1 MPLVLLAVDFDLV
14 PHAVILLGGPDVE
27 DVVAPDQH
35 LAQVPGG
42 GAVDELLGVGEL
54 QVHVAVGG
62 HQEPLVLMAPLQLDH
77 HALPREPIEEWLGI
91 YWHSSGHF
99 AIFGSFS
106 WMILIRG
113 LVCRLGDKSV
123 I

>member
-1 MPLVLLAVDFDLV
+1 MPLVLLAVDFVLV

-54 QVHVAVGG
+54 QVHVAVRG
-62 HQEPLVLMAPLQLDH
+62 HQEPLVLVAPLQLHH
-77 HALPREPIEEWLGI
+77 HALTRQPIEEWLRI
-91 YWHSSGHF
+91 HWHRPGH
-99 AIFGSFS
+99 
-106 WMILIRG
+106 
-113 LVCRLGDKSV
+113 LVVSV
-123 I
+123 VSLVEENRVMF

>member
-1 MPLVLLAVDFDLV
+1 MPLVLLAVDFNLV

-42 GAVDELLGVGEL
+42 GAVNELLGVGEL
-54 QVHVAVGG
+54 QVHVAVSG

-77 HALPREPIEEWLGI
+77 DCLASESIEEGLGV
-91 YWHSSGHF
+91 HGH
-99 AIFGSFS
+99 GSHPEF
-106 WMILIRG
+106 G
-113 LVCRLGDKSV
+113 LVL
-123 I
+123 